1 MFFRKS
7 PEKFWNIISSSYAAS
22 PIADEAAYQTK
33 IQKIKSY
40 LSPEDVILDIGCATG
55 TQCFD
60 LAGDIKQAT
69 GIDISS
75 KLLTIAEQR
84 KDERKIN
91 NVEFIKTSLF
101 DERFHSDSYDVVM
114 AFYVLHFFED
124 IDAVF
129 KRVHELLKPDGL
141 FVFETACMGE
151 QNKLMS
157 SLIRLLGRLGFM
169 PLINMLTYRQLE
181 QALDNAGFS
190 IIEKT
195 KFSELNV
202 EYTLIAKKLLINNK

>member
-7 PEKFWNIISSSYAAS
+7 PEKFWNLISSFYAAS
-22 PIADEAAYQTK
+22 PISDEAAYHTK

-40 LSPEDVILDIGCATG
+40 LSPEDVVLDIGCATG

-60 LAGDIKQAT
+60 LAGDIKRAT
-69 GIDISS
+69 GIDISG
-75 KLLTIAEQR
+75 KLLAIAEQR

-129 KRVHELLKPDGL
+129 KRVHE
-141 FVFETACMGE
+141 
-151 QNKLMS
+151 
-157 SLIRLLGRLGFM
+157 
-169 PLINMLTYRQLE
+169 
-181 QALDNAGFS
+181 
-190 IIEKT
+190 
-195 KFSELNV
+195 
-202 EYTLIAKKLLINNK
+202 